1 MYDGKLMMIR
11 CGVGFPHCGDNIP
24 GVICYVCGMY
34 PLDPTDFHPVCG
46 ISP

>member
-1 MYDGKLMMIR
+1 MDDGKLMMIR

-34 PLDPTDFHPVCG
+34 LKYNLKNYT
-46 ISP
+46 